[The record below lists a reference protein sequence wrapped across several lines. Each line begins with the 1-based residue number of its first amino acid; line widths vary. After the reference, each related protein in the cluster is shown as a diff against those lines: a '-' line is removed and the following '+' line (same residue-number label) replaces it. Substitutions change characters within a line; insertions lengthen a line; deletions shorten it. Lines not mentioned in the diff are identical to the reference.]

1 MCLGKQTQKK
11 MSDVCR
17 TLDGDKPYVKNKKK
31 NSSRVWLS
39 AAASRKVD
47 PGPPVDSTT
56 VLSLFVEAWVS
67 WPSGGE
73 RGIVVTPLLCHGVV
87 RAMERCP
94 PPYPSHL
101 RWERKPTLPAPSL
114 GRRVELTLL
123 TEAWGCL
130 ETSLRT

>member
-1 MCLGKQTQKK
+1 M
-11 MSDVCR
+11 
-17 TLDGDKPYVKNKKK
+17 
-31 NSSRVWLS
+31 
-39 AAASRKVD
+39 D

-67 WPSGGE
+67 WPSVGE
-73 RGIVVTPLLCHGVV
+73 RGIVATPLLCHGVV

-123 TEAWGCL
+123 TEAWGVFGNLPENINMGDLTLFPICHMVVWVG
-130 ETSLRT
+130 ER